1 MTMTVLWSVVPLT
14 PLCFALMLALSRQQ
28 RWTDALIQCLWSSS
42 IPAFVALILGAQNL
56 RMPALWVSAQWGVHA
71 GAGSLGPSVDS
82 LVSSGWLLFT
92 GALWTAAAIYA
103 ADMLKNDGM
112 RKRFFVFW
120 LLAFSGNLLLVIAQD
135 MLSFYVGF
143 SMMSLAAYGLIVHER
158 TSQARRAGRLYLQ
171 LAISGEILLFAGI
184 ILLAHELG
192 GITTFNA
199 VQSAASSPLTVL
211 LLLTGLGLKAGFWP
225 LHVWLPQAHPVA
237 PAPASAVLSG
247 VMIKA
252 GILGLWRF
260 LPGQSM
266 EAGLLQSWAPMLFVV
281 GIFSAFYGVVLG
293 LTRSSAKQV
302 LAYSSVSQMGYLLII
317 IALAWY
323 STLPQALLGTVL
335 LLYATHHAYCKG
347 ALFIAAD
354 IVRSPPPRSAI
365 TAKLIPVLIL
375 TPALALAALPLTS
388 GAAVKVQLKESM
400 EVVNLAQWTPW
411 LTLGTFASA
420 LVLMRAVFLLLQ
432 SWQTNLAQLSSGQS
446 GQKAPL
452 SLQKFMPWMFVS
464 LMPVVLP
471 WLWPEMRAALF
482 YSLSMDKLVEL
493 LLPLGL
499 GLGLSILAIHY
510 KWVLPDRLGKLTN
523 PMLSLS
529 LSLKRLLQNPPVPSL
544 HWILSH
550 QQWRDYERR
559 WNRFWHGSTINHST
573 ALLLLFL
580 FSSTVFLL
588 LIAPA
593 VVVP

>member
-1 MTMTVLWSVVPLT
+1 MTVSVVWSVVPLA
-14 PLCFALMLALSRQQ
+14 PLGFALMLALSRQQ
-28 RWTDALIQCLWSSS
+28 RWTDALIKCLWSSS

-56 RMPALWVSAQWGVHA
+56 RLPALWASAQWGI
-71 GAGSLGPSVDS
+71 GNSGPSVES
-82 LVSSGWLLFT
+82 LVDSGWLLFT
-92 GALWTAAAIYA
+92 SVLWTAAAIYA
-103 ADMLKNDGM
+103 ADMLKHDGM

-135 MLSFYVGF
+135 TLSFYVGF

-171 LAISGEILLFAGI
+171 LAISGEILLFIGI
-184 ILLAHELG
+184 ILLAHALG
-192 GITTFNA
+192 GITTFDA
-199 VQSAASSPLTVL
+199 VQSAPLSPLTVL

-266 EAGLLQSWAPMLFVV
+266 EAGLLQSWAPMLLAV

-293 LTRSSAKQV
+293 LTRSAAKEV

-323 STLPQALLGTVL
+323 SPMPQALLGTVL

-354 IVRSPPPRSAI
+354 IVRSPSPRSAF
-365 TAKLIPVLIL
+365 AARLIPILIFI
-375 TPALALAALPLTS
+375 PALALAALPLTS
-388 GAAVKVQLKESM
+388 GAAVKVLLKESM

-411 LTLGTFASA
+411 LSLGAFASV
-420 LVLMRAVFLLLQ
+420 LVLMRAAFLLLQ
-432 SWQTNLAQLSSGQS
+432 SWQQNLAQMPSGQT
-446 GQKAPL
+446 GQKLPL
-452 SLQKFMPWMFVS
+452 SLQKFLPWMFIS
-464 LMPVVLP
+464 LLPVVLP
-471 WLWPEMRAALF
+471 WLWPEMRAAFF
-482 YSLSMDKLVEL
+482 YSLSMDKLLEL
-493 LLPLGL
+493 LGPLGM

-510 KWVLPDRLGKLTN
+510 KWALPDSLAKLPN
-523 PMLSLS
+523 PLLPLS
-529 LSLKRLLQNPPVPSL
+529 LSLKRLLQNPPVPSV
-544 HWILSH
+544 HWILSY

-580 FSSTVFLL
+580 FSATVFLL